1 VSGHTYDTGVLI
13 AAERNNRFVW
23 ALHRRLLEQ
32 GDSPSVSS
40 TVLAQAW
47 RGGPQAQLSRL
58 LAGCEV
64 RPLTESQAREC
75 GRLLARASS
84 SDVVDASVV
93 IVARERGE
101 VVLTSDPGDLK
112 PLSEALG
119 RPLVEIRAINDFA
132 Q

>member
-1 VSGHTYDTGVLI
+1 MSGCTYDTGVLI
-13 AAERNNRFVW
+13 AAERNDRFVW

-32 GDSPSVSS
+32 GNSPSVPS

-64 RPLTESQAREC
+64 RGFTEVHARAC
-75 GRLLARASS
+75 GRLLARVSS
-84 SDVVDASVV
+84 SDIVDASAV

-101 VVLTSDPGDLK
+101 MILTSDPGDLG
-112 PLSEALG
+112 PLSAALG
-119 RPLVEIRAINDFA
+119 RPLVEIRSISDLAS
-132 Q
+132 

>member
-1 VSGHTYDTGVLI
+1 MTGHTYDTGVLI
-13 AAERNNRFVW
+13 AAERNDRLVW

-32 GDSPSVSS
+32 GDSPSVPS

-58 LAGCEV
+58 LAGCDV
-64 RPLTESQAREC
+64 RPLTETQARAT

-84 SDVVDASVV
+84 SDIVDANVV

-101 VVLTSDPGDLK
+101 VVLTSDQGDLA
-112 PLSEALG
+112 PLSQALG
-119 RPLVEIRAINDFA
+119 RPYVEIRAINDLTS
-132 Q
+132 

>member
-1 VSGHTYDTGVLI
+1 MTGHTYDTGVLI
-13 AAERNNRFVW
+13 AAERNDRLVC

-32 GDSPSVSS
+32 GDSPSVAS

-58 LAGCEV
+58 LAGCDV
-64 RPLTESQAREC
+64 RPLTETQARDT

-84 SDVVDASVV
+84 SDIVDANVV

-101 VVLTSDPGDLK
+101 VVLTSDQGDLA
-112 PLSEALG
+112 PLSQALG
-119 RPLVEIRAINDFA
+119 RPYVEIRAINDLRS
-132 Q
+132 